1 MIVTMIAMMNIMMIE
16 ANQEREEVDQ
26 EGEGTDRGVDADQ
39 GAELDKGVEVDQ
51 SEAETDQRGVLA
63 DVQKEI
69 MIIQRTI
76 IVMNLFFFV
85 AMNLVV
91 LTNLVVM
98 TTSS

>member
-1 MIVTMIAMMNIMMIE
+1 MRRKTRGDSDDDYCIMMIE
-16 ANQEREEVDQ
+16 ANQ